1 MKFESSYFSSREK
14 KFSNTEY
21 NVITKFPKNALIE
34 LSNACNH
41 ACVFCNNPRMKRKI
55 NFLDKNTFLNFIR
68 QASSLGLEEIGLY
81 STGEPFMIK
90 NLDWFIKTSKE
101 NNIKRV
107 YLTSNGALASLEKV
121 KSAYENGLDSI
132 KYSINSSSKNN
143 YKIIHGKDDFLKVL
157 KNINDVFKWKKNNNI
172 KLQMLS
178 SFIYTKRTHKEIK
191 SYKKIFGKYFE
202 EMKIFPAGSQG
213 GRINNIIKKIST
225 DAIVK
230 DKKNLKPCDM
240 LWNRIHLTCE
250 GHLTACCVDYEL
262 DLVYADFKNSKEE
275 LINIWNNNLMQKLR
289 KKHLDKDLDGS
300 LCNNCLLGVNEKYK
314 KLMDT
319 GFLKNNKKENSI
331 LKERTALSSHTI

>member
-1 MKFESSYFSSREK
+1 MKFESSYFSSRDK

-21 NVITKFPKNALIE
+21 NIITKFPKNALIE

-55 NFLDKNTFLNFIR
+55 NFLDKDVFLNFVK
-68 QASSLGLEEIGLY
+68 QASNLGLQEIGLY

-90 NLDWFIKTSKE
+90 NLNWFIKTSKE

-132 KYSINSSSKNN
+132 KYSINSSSKDN

-157 KNINDVFKWKKNNNI
+157 KNIDNVFNWKKKNNI

-178 SFIYTKRTHKEIK
+178 SFIYTKRTYKEIK
-191 SYKKIFGKYFE
+191 SYKKIFSKYFE

-213 GRINNIIKKIST
+213 GRINNIIKNIST
-225 DAIVK
+225 ENILK
-230 DKKNLKPCDM
+230 EKKNLKPCDM

-250 GHLTACCVDYEL
+250 GYLTACCVDYEL
-262 DLVYADFKNSKEE
+262 DLVYSDFKNSKEQ
-275 LINIWNNNLMQKLR
+275 LTDIWNNNLMQKLR
-289 KKHLDKDLDGS
+289 KKHLEKDLDDS
-300 LCNNCLLGVNEKYK
+300 LCKNCLLGVNEKYE
-314 KLMDT
+314 KLMKPE
-319 GFLKNNKKENSI
+319 LLENKKKVNLI
-331 LKERTALSSHTI
+331 LEERTHLSSHSV